1 MIILAMLY
9 CIMGMIMLLL
19 KCCGALK
26 RRLQRQTSR
35 NENVVENRDTV
46 ASSDRIPEDLL
57 IELERIFERI
67 EEGRIEEG

>member
-1 MIILAMLY
+1 
-9 CIMGMIMLLL
+9 MLLL
-19 KCCGALK
+19 KCCGAMK

-35 NENVVENRDTV
+35 NENVLENRDTV
-46 ASSDRIPEDLL
+46 AGSDRIPEDLL